1 MKKIYMM
8 PSIDITEVLTDTVL
22 TGGSS
27 LDPTKDDQSVTPSEE
42 EYNDEFGGNRNRDQW
57 DDEEDY

>member
-8 PSIDITEVLTDTVL
+8 PGIDITEVLTDTVL

-27 LDPTKDDQSVTPSEE
+27 LDPAKGDQSVTPSEE
-42 EYNDEFGGNRNRDQW
+42 EFNEEFGGNRNRNQW